1 MDLNQLQKK
10 FSEQFGE
17 GEEPIRIFFAPGRV
31 SLLGEH
37 LDYNGG
43 LALPCA
49 LSMGTYLLIRR
60 GSNGLLKLA
69 SLNRDPVLEISLQE
83 IKEKVRNEW
92 WNYPLGIFHEFQKR
106 IPVDNG
112 FEMLFAG
119 DLPISAGLSS
129 SASIEVVT
137 AFALNELLLTKL
149 SLKEIA
155 LLSEHS
161 ENNFVG
167 VQCGILDPYAAAFGK
182 NNNAMLLN
190 CMTTEHDYIPMHLG
204 DFEFIIANTN
214 KPRQLVDSAF
224 NQRFTECRRALEI
237 MQRLLRVN
245 FLAEATPEKFSSI
258 GDIFPDEIA
267 FKRAYHIVY
276 ENDRV
281 KKASGALMNGDV
293 KTLAKLMNASHA
305 SLRDFYEVSCFEL
318 EIMVQAAI
326 SVDGCLASKLS
337 GAGFGGCTIS
347 LIRKDARGK
356 FCESVSSE
364 YKTRTSLDAEF
375 YEVKVG
381 DGAKE
386 IDQSYESVSE

>member
-1 MDLNQLQKK
+1 MDLNQVQIK
-10 FSEQFGE
+10 FREQFGE

-31 SLLGEH
+31 CLLGEH

-60 GSNGLLKLA
+60 RTDGLLKLA
-69 SLNRDPVLEISLQE
+69 SLNMEAVLRIPVREINAK
-83 IKEKVRNEW
+83 IKDDW

-106 IPVDNG
+106 VMIEIG
-112 FEMLFAG
+112 FEMLYAG

-129 SASIEVVT
+129 SASIQVVT
-137 AFALNELLLTKL
+137 AFALNELLLTKF

-182 NNNAMLLN
+182 KNNVMFLN
-190 CMTTEHDYIPMHLG
+190 CVTAEHEYIPVDTG
-204 DFEFIIANTN
+204 EYEFIIANTN

-224 NQRFTECRRALEI
+224 NHRFAECRRALGI
-237 MQRLLRVN
+237 LQQLLRVN
-245 FLAEATPEKFSSI
+245 FLAEATPEEFSSV
-258 GDIFPDEIA
+258 GDLFPDEIS
-267 FKRAYHIVY
+267 FKRAFHIIH

-281 KKASGALMNGDV
+281 KKTSVALWNRDIKILAELMNI
-293 KTLAKLMNASHA
+293 SHA
-305 SLRDFYEVSCFEL
+305 SLRDFYEVSCLEL

-326 SVDGCLASKLS
+326 TVEGCLASRLT
-337 GAGFGGCTIS
+337 GAGFEGCTIS
-347 LIRKDARGK
+347 LIRKGIREK
-356 FCESVSSE
+356 FCKKVFSE
-364 YKTRTSLDAEF
+364 YKIRTSLDAEF
-375 YEVKVG
+375 YEAEAG
-381 DGAKE
+381 DGVKE
-386 IDQSYESVSE
+386 IYPKLA

>member
-1 MDLNQLQKK
+1 
-10 FSEQFGE
+10 
-17 GEEPIRIFFAPGRV
+17 V

-43 LALPCA
+43 FALPCA

-60 GSNGLLKLA
+60 TKDGLLKL
-69 SLNRDPVLEISLQE
+69 SSRNMPSTLKIPIDEIG
-83 IKEKVRNEW
+83 KKVRNEW

-106 IPVDNG
+106 ISVRNG

-129 SASIEVVT
+129 SASIQVVT
-137 AFALNELLLTKL
+137 AFALNELLLTKY

-182 NNNAMLLN
+182 ENNAMFLN
-190 CMTTEHDYIPMHLG
+190 CVTAEHDYIPVNISG
-204 DFEFIIANTN
+204 YEFIIANTN

-224 NQRFTECRRALEI
+224 NDRFDECRRALGI

-245 FLAEATPEKFSSI
+245 FLADATPEKFSSV
-258 GDIFPDEIA
+258 GDLFPDEIA

-281 KKASGALMNGDV
+281 KKASVALLNGDI
-293 KTLAKLMNASHA
+293 KTLAELMNISHT

-326 SVDGCLASKLS
+326 SVEGCLASRLT

-347 LIRKDARGK
+347 LIRKDIREK
-356 FCESVSSE
+356 FCGKVFSE
-364 YKTRTSLDAEF
+364 YKMKTSLDAEF

-381 DGAKE
+381 DRARE
-386 IDQSYESVSE
+386 IYKNEHEGEG